1 MEYNALES
9 ERVGVIQMD
18 KEIATDRRSF
28 LSATGAAL
36 GASALAGCSAF
47 GGGGDSADELL
58 IYQWGDYWPDGFVQ
72 GFEDETDISVTVSN
86 YASNEE
92 MFNTLKAG
100 GTDQYDLIFP
110 SDYMINVLIE
120 QEMIQPLDMDAVPN
134 YENLADRFSDP
145 PYDGENETY
154 AAPYQWGTSGIGYNE
169 NMTGE
174 IELDSWEVLWNEEFS
189 GQITMLDDV
198 RETMG
203 AALKYLGYSLNTTD
217 ESEIEEAKELLIQ
230 QKELLKNY
238 DSSTFKT
245 NLINEEAS
253 PVHGWS
259 GDVFAAYWETY
270 EDESSP
276 IHYGVPS
283 EGGVVWVDNGAVTA
297 DAQNPEAAHEFINYY
312 LDAENAAE
320 VTNYTYYG
328 SPNEAAEEH
337 ISETILDNESIY
349 PDEETMSSL
358 EFIQNVGEATQLY
371 NDAWDEVKS
380 A

>member
-1 MEYNALES
+1 
-9 ERVGVIQMD
+9 MD
-18 KEIATDRRSF
+18 KVTSTDRRTF
-28 LSATGAAL
+28 LKATGAAL
-36 GASALAGCSAF
+36 GAAAFAGCSSS
-47 GGGGDSADELL
+47 GDGSSNTLK

-72 GFEDETDISVTVSN
+72 GFEDETDISVNVSN

-92 MFNTLKAG
+92 MFNTLQAG

-110 SDYMINVLIE
+110 SDYMINILVE
-120 QEMIQPLDMDAVPN
+120 QEMIQPLDMDAIPN
-134 YENLADRFSDP
+134 YENLADRFSNP
-145 PYDGENETY
+145 PYDGDSETY
-154 AAPYQWGTSGIGYNE
+154 AAPYQWGTSGIAYNE
-169 NMTGE
+169 NMTGWE
-174 IELDSWEVLWNEEFS
+174 VDISSWEVLWNEDFA

-203 AALKYLGYSLNTTD
+203 AALKYLGHSLNTTD
-217 ESEIEEAKELLIQ
+217 EGEIEVAKELLIE
-230 QKELLKNY
+230 QKDLLKTY

-259 GDVFAAYWETY
+259 GDVFGAYWETY
-270 EDESSP
+270 DDEEGTSP
-276 IHYGVPS
+276 IHYGVPE

-297 DAQNPEAAHEFINYY
+297 DAQNPDAAHEFINYF
-312 LDAENAAE
+312 LEAENAAE
-320 VTNYTYYG
+320 VTNWTYYG

-337 ISETILDNESIY
+337 INEEILNNESIY
-349 PDEETMSSL
+349 PSDETMSEL

-371 NDAWDEVKS
+371 NDAWDEIKS